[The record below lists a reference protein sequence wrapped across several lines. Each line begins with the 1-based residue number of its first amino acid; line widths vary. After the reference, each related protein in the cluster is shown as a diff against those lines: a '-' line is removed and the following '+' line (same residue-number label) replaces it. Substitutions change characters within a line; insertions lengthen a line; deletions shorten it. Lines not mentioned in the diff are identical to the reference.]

1 MSRTQIQMI
10 GVTQNNLSVKFLQR
24 VLRYGLD
31 GTGSSHRHKR
41 WRFYGA
47 MRGLYASKPRCADLG
62 FDGERKRHEPY
73 STSSPSSRSVHVI
86 PTRSEGSAPLAHVV
100 VSEEQAVVDYVLAFF
115 MCRSAALVDL
125 SGRVTWPG

>member
-10 GVTQNNLSVKFLQR
+10 GVAQDDLGIQLFQS

-31 GTGSSHRHKR
+31 GTGSSHRHKG

-62 FDGERKRHEPY
+62 FDGERQSHEPY
-73 STSSPSSRSVHVI
+73 STSSPSSRSFPVI